1 VVLNQN
7 IAPGVSAFTSGSV
20 PDASQFSQE
29 SVHWVTNVFL
39 NCTFR
44 GAFASADAYAY
55 NYLRQSQHAFA
66 EHHLVRHH
74 TISLR
79 DPIFAV
85 IHAAGRIRLNRGPD
99 SLIIGVALCAHAT
112 HNRGDDMAPNRD
124 TTQHRQALE

>member
-7 IAPGVSAFTSGSV
+7 IVPGVSAFTSGSV
-20 PDASQFSQE
+20 PDASQFPQE
-29 SVHWVTNVFL
+29 SVHWVTNLFL

-44 GAFASADAYAY
+44 GAFAPPMNAYAY

-79 DPIFAV
+79 DPIYGV
-85 IHAAGRIRLNRGPD
+85 IYAAGRIRLIEDAVPT
-99 SLIIGVALCAHAT
+99 C
-112 HNRGDDMAPNRD
+112 
-124 TTQHRQALE
+124 